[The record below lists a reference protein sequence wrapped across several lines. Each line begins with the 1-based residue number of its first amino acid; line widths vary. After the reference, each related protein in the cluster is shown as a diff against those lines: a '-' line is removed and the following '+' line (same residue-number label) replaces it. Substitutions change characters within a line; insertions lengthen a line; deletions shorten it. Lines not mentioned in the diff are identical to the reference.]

1 MLGCSHEGPYRDDG
15 ASHQSGGRVAGAG
28 LSGNAVISLLS
39 KRCFW
44 CIRNAIH
51 DESWRG
57 CGLKR
62 KGSQDNALR
71 NRDT

>member
-15 ASHQSGGRVAGAG
+15 APHQSGVRVAGAG
-28 LSGNAVISLLS
+28 LNGNAVIALLR
-39 KRCFW
+39 KKCFW

-51 DESWRG
+51 DASWM
-57 CGLKR
+57 KR
-62 KGSQDNALR
+62 KGGQDNALK